1 MSQLT
6 RAEKFAALSMREK
19 VMVLAAGMVVI
30 VLLLVTFF
38 IEPALDELATVNQ
51 QLNSEQI
58 RQQSLLQQQAAFSDA
73 LQEDPNAELERERV
87 ELEAQYAR
95 LQQTFTRQLGE
106 LVLPHQMPALIEQVF
121 SQADGLQLIS
131 MRSLPPV
138 NIFAHRKDMQGVAVY
153 QHGLSLTFSGS
164 YFNVRDFLRSAEQ
177 LTSELYWRSM
187 TYNVDSYPDAAVTI
201 EVYTLST
208 EKAFIGV
215 E

>member
-6 RAEKFAALSMREK
+6 NAEKFAAISMREK
-19 VMVLAAGMVVI
+19 VMILAAGVVVI
-30 VLLLVTFF
+30 LLVLVTFF
-38 IEPALDELATVNQ
+38 IEPALDELAAVNQ
-51 QLNSEQI
+51 QLENEQA
-58 RQQSLLQQQAAFSDA
+58 RQQSLVQQQVAFSEALQQ
-73 LQEDPNAELERERV
+73 DPNAELERERA
-87 ELEAQYAR
+87 ELEAQYAK

-138 NIFAHRKDMQGVAVY
+138 NIFAHRKEMEGVAVY

-164 YFNVRDFLRSAEQ
+164 YFAVRDFLRSAEQ

-187 TYNVDSYPDAAVTI
+187 TYTVGSYPDAEVTI
-201 EVYTLST
+201 DVYTLST